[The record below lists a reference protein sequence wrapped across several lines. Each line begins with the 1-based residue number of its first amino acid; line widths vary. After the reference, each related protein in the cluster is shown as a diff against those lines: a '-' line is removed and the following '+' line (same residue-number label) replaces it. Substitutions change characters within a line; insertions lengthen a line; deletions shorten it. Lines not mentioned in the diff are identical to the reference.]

1 MDSASPP
8 SRGRPRSERARLAVL
23 DAAADLLIE
32 GGLGA
37 ATMEAIAARAG
48 VSKATVYKWWPSRA
62 HVALDSFF
70 IRTKPTMA
78 VEAGASL
85 ADALVGQLDS
95 LLKLF
100 LDPAT
105 GSLMR
110 EVVALAQTDPDLRAA
125 LSTRW
130 LRPRRAIVEGLL
142 REAIDRGEIR
152 PDTDLPAA
160 MDQLFGPLYYRL
172 LFGHEPL
179 AAGLA
184 ATLVDQVLTGLR

>member
-1 MDSASPP
+1 
-8 SRGRPRSERARLAVL
+8 VL

-78 VEAGASL
+78 VESGASL
-85 ADALVGQLDS
+85 AEALVGQLDS

-125 LSTRW
+125 LSSRW

-142 REAIDRGEIR
+142 RDAIDRGEIR
-152 PDTDLPAA
+152 PGTDLPAA

-179 AAGLA
+179 TASLA

>member
-1 MDSASPP
+1 
-8 SRGRPRSERARLAVL
+8 VL

-32 GGLGA
+32 GGMGA
-37 ATMEAIAARAG
+37 ATMEAIAARAA
-48 VSKATVYKWWPSRA
+48 VSKATIYKWWPSRA

-70 IRTKPTMA
+70 IRTMPTMA
-78 VEAGASL
+78 VEGGASL
-85 ADALVGQLDS
+85 ADALVMQVDS

-110 EVVALAQTDPDLRAA
+110 EVAALAQTDPDIRAA
-125 LSTRW
+125 LSSRW
-130 LRPRRAIVEGLL
+130 LRPRRAVIEDVL
-142 REAIDRGEIR
+142 REGIDRGEIR
-152 PDTDLPAA
+152 PDTDLQAA

-179 AAGLA
+179 SAGLA
-184 ATLVDQVLTGLR
+184 ATLVGQVLNGLR